1 MRYLS
6 FNIDDI
12 KSLKDLG
19 EYLMNERKRAGITIE
34 QIQKQ
39 TKIRIKYLVAIENGD
54 FTAIPGG
61 SVYVKGFLKNY
72 VDVIGL
78 DSNIIIELY
87 KKIWNEPE
95 KEKSPDIPSKQET
108 TELHNMVIEPR
119 IVGVTILIVMFLVLS
134 IVSIRFFRNRNFSG
148 EITPPIVQ
156 QEPVDIIKEPVLEES
171 PEEETEIM
179 VEIVE
184 DTNRRTI
191 YVIDDEF
198 IEVALEVAYDRCWI
212 SVNKD
217 DSDDYEG
224 SLTAGELKTWRAE
237 KDISIRIGNPAV
249 VNITVNG
256 KDLGRSAGQAR
267 DFIFKKRTL

>member
-134 IVSIRFFRNRNFSG
+134 IVSIRFL
-148 EITPPIVQ
+148 EIETF
-156 QEPVDIIKEPVLEES
+156 QEK
-171 PEEETEIM
+171 
-179 VEIVE
+179 
-184 DTNRRTI
+184 
-191 YVIDDEF
+191 
-198 IEVALEVAYDRCWI
+198 
-212 SVNKD
+212 
-217 DSDDYEG
+217 
-224 SLTAGELKTWRAE
+224 
-237 KDISIRIGNPAV
+237 
-249 VNITVNG
+249 
-256 KDLGRSAGQAR
+256 
-267 DFIFKKRTL
+267 

>member
-1 MRYLS
+1 MS

-87 KKIWNEPE
+87 KKNWKETE
-95 KEKSPDIPSKQET
+95 KEKSPDISSKQET
-108 TELHNMVIEPR
+108 TELHNIVVEPR
-119 IVGVTILIVMFLVLS
+119 IVGITILIVMFFVLS
-134 IVSIRFFRNRNFSG
+134 IVSIRSFRNRNFSE
-148 EITPPIVQ
+148 EITPPIAQ
-156 QEPVDIIKEPVLEES
+156 QEPVDIIKEPALEES

-184 DTNRRTI
+184 DTNRKTI
-191 YVIDDEF
+191 YVIDDEY
-198 IEVALEVAYDRCWI
+198 IEVTLEVADARCWI
-212 SVNKD
+212 SVNKGG
-217 DSDDYEG
+217 SVDYEG
-224 SLTAGELKTWRAE
+224 NLTAGELKTWRAE
-237 KDISIRIGNPAV
+237 KDI
-249 VNITVNG
+249 
-256 KDLGRSAGQAR
+256 
-267 DFIFKKRTL
+267 